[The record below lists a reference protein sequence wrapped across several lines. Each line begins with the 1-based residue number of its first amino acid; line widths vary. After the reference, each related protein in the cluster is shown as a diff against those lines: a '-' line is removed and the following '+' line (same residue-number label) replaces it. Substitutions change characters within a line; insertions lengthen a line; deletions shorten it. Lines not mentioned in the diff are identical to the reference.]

1 MRSSR
6 KQAIIWNLR
15 VALRLVAWLFC
26 AVALARN
33 EEAPACF
40 DELINDDGVKCF
52 NRILRV
58 GNLREDAAFNSTL
71 SQEGRER
78 VRECF
83 QMAYGNSTS
92 HCLNASFAFLSA
104 GVNTRQKLVQIG
116 GQYRDCLA
124 EEPPYYESPAKE
136 STGKRSLSRYG
147 VAAGADLLPLAPRN
161 VGCLARDGRRRASSP
176 LSSLSRG
183 RH

>member
-15 VALRLVAWLFC
+15 VALRLAAWVFC
-26 AVALARN
+26 AVVLARK

-58 GNLREDAAFNSTL
+58 GNLREDAEFNSTL
-71 SQEGRER
+71 SQEGSER

-83 QMAYGNSTS
+83 QIAYGNSTS
-92 HCLNASFAFLSA
+92 HCLNANFFTLLLLCWYDRTPEMREAFHSA

-124 EEPPYYESPAKE
+124 EKPPYYESTAKE
-136 STGKRSLSRYG
+136 STGKSGHGYSINTFYG
-147 VAAGADLLPLAPRN
+147 GYHSAEAW
-161 VGCLARDGRRRASSP
+161 
-176 LSSLSRG
+176 
-183 RH
+183 